1 MIALDSVEVQLGTAL
16 AVRGLTLSAPEGS
29 WLALVGPNGAGKST
43 VLRCLANLV
52 RFRGAI
58 MVAGREL
65 TTMHRRDLARSVAY
79 VPQEPVFPVDMTA
92 AEYVLL
98 GRTAHSRPF
107 GAFSA
112 RDRTV
117 TADLLQRLDLETFA
131 DRRVGAMSGGERQ
144 RMVLARAL
152 AQEAPVLLMDEPTS
166 ALDLGH
172 RIAVLELVDEL
183 RRERGLTVVTA
194 IHDLTLAGQFADAL
208 ALIDGGRLL
217 AHDRPG
223 EVLRE
228 DVLGLAFGA
237 PVRVV
242 HHEGDLVVLSQRPQ
256 LRERSLLL

>member
-16 AVRGLTLSAPEGS
+16 AVRGLTLTAPEGA

-52 RFRGAI
+52 RFRGTVTI
-58 MVAGREL
+58 AGREL
-65 TTMHRRDLARSVAY
+65 TTMQRRQLARTVAY
-79 VPQEPVFPVDMTA
+79 VPQEPVFPVEMTA
-92 AEYVLL
+92 TEYVLL

-107 GAFSA
+107 GSFST

-117 TADLLQRLDLETFA
+117 AADLLHRLDLEAFA

-166 ALDLGH
+166 ALDLGR
-172 RIAVLELVDEL
+172 RIEVLELVDQL

-217 AHDRPG
+217 AHDRPDD
-223 EVLRE
+223 VLRE
-228 DVLGLAFGA
+228 DVLGLTFGA

-242 HHEGDLVVLSQRPQ
+242 RHEGDLVVLSQRPQ
-256 LRERSLLL
+256 LRDRSLR

>member
-1 MIALDSVEVQLGTAL
+1 MIALDSVEVQLGSAL
-16 AVRGLTLSAPEGS
+16 AVRGLTLTVPEGA

-52 RFRGAI
+52 RFSGTVTI
-58 MVAGREL
+58 AGREL
-65 TTMHRRDLARSVAY
+65 TTMHRRHLARTVAY

-107 GAFSA
+107 GSFST

-117 TADLLQRLDLETFA
+117 TAELLRRLDLEAFA

-166 ALDLGH
+166 ALDLGR
-172 RIAVLELVDEL
+172 RIDVLELVDEL

-217 AHDRPG
+217 AHDRPDD
-223 EVLRE
+223 VLRE

-242 HHEGDLVVLSQRPQ
+242 RHDGDLVVLSRRPQ
-256 LRERSLLL
+256 PRDRSLV

>member
-16 AVRGLTLSAPEGS
+16 AVCGLTLSVPEGS

-52 RFRGAI
+52 RFRGAVT
-58 MVAGREL
+58 VAGREL
-65 TTMHRRDLARSVAY
+65 TTMHRRDLAQTVAY

-107 GAFSA
+107 GSFST

-117 TADLLQRLDLETFA
+117 TAEHLHRLDLEAFA

-144 RMVLARAL
+144 RLVLARAL

-166 ALDLGH
+166 ALDLGR
-172 RIAVLELVDEL
+172 RIDVLELVDQL

-208 ALIDGGRLL
+208 ALIDRGRLL
-217 AHDRPG
+217 AHDRPDG
-223 EVLRE
+223 VLRE
-228 DVLGLAFGA
+228 DVLGLTFGA

-242 HHEGDLVVLSQRPQ
+242 RNEGDLVVLSQRPQ
-256 LRERSLLL
+256 LRDRSLL